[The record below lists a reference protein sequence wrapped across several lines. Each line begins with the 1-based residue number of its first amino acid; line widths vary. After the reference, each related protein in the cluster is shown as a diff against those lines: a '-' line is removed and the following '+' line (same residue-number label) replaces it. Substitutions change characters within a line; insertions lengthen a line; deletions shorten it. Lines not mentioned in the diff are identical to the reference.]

1 MDGAPENA
9 TNWVFH
15 NLAFS
20 FYKICKGLSEVF
32 YLLSKPSPLSL
43 SLLAVP
49 TLKRCSVSLLSP
61 HRSCLPSPTCAT
73 RQRWSRSDTWPPRTA
88 VHRNKASPG
97 YIQKAFSKGFFSG
110 INHVI
115 KLPVSFPKFSARF
128 ENVIHFKDSRKTLD
142 ICFNRTKFFRH
153 HLDLL
158 AHYVISEQV
167 STFNNIKR
175 TQKTDRQTW
184 TASAI
189 PCQYFLTVCWVD
201 PWGIYWSILCAFC
214 GEDLLLFWISLDRT
228 GLM

>member
-1 MDGAPENA
+1 MWSFSYFLSPSQYRNYLLSLILVNLSSSFCFFWVFFSQMDGAPENA

-15 NLAFS
+15 NPAFS

-43 SLLAVP
+43 SLLVVP

-61 HRSCLPSPTCAT
+61 HQSCLPSPTCAT
-73 RQRWSRSDTWPPRTA
+73 RQRCEQIWYLTSPRCGSSQQSFSRLHPES
-88 VHRNKASPG
+88 
-97 YIQKAFSKGFFSG
+97 FLKGFFSG

-128 ENVIHFKDSRKTLD
+128 ENVIDFKDFRKTLD

-167 STFNNIKR
+167 STSNNIKK
-175 TQKTDRQTW
+175 TQKTDRQTDMNCFSN
-184 TASAI
+184 T
-189 PCQYFLTVCWVD
+189 L
-201 PWGIYWSILCAFC
+201 
-214 GEDLLLFWISLDRT
+214 
-228 GLM
+228 